1 MRIVF
6 TPVPGGECV
15 TTFHRRDGVVVAM
28 PSYSR
33 KWRVPH
39 DLAHAVAERELS
51 IADGV
56 FGSVAAGAMFANVRV
71 ISGRPR
77 HDSAQRSQRILAAN
91 RRMLGVAE
99 VVAGALHD
107 CVEEAHRN
115 FRAANPADA
124 PATNPGRHV
133 REALSVSAIGP
144 LPWTDDTIRTATDTL
159 RSLATEWTRVPAG
172 GTLEFFWPDR
182 LVKPVPPP
190 PRARRSA
197 ARFAPSRG

>member
-39 DLAHAVAERELS
+39 DLAHAVAEREFN

-71 ISGRPR
+71 VSGRPR
-77 HDSAQRSQRILAAN
+77 HDAAERSKRILAAN
-91 RRMLGVAE
+91 RQMLGVAE

-107 CVEEAHRN
+107 CVEDAHRT
-115 FRAANPADA
+115 FPGGYRGAD
-124 PATNPGRHV
+124 PATNPGRHL
-133 REALSVSAIGP
+133 REALSVSAIDP
-144 LPWTDDTIRTATDTL
+144 LAWTDDTIRAAADTL
-159 RSLATEWTRVPAG
+159 RSLATEWAGVPLG
-172 GTLEFFWPDR
+172 GAFEFFWPDR

-190 PRARRSA
+190 RARRSA
-197 ARFAPSRG
+197 ARLARG

>member
-6 TPVPGGECV
+6 MPVPGGECV

-39 DLAHAVAERELS
+39 DLAHAVAEREFG

-71 ISGRPR
+71 IAGRQR
-77 HDSAQRSQRILAAN
+77 HDAAERSKRILAAN
-91 RRMLGVAE
+91 RRMLGLAE

-107 CVEEAHRN
+107 CVEDAHRN
-115 FRAANPADA
+115 FPGGN

-133 REALSVSAIGP
+133 REALSVSTIGP
-144 LPWTDDTIRTATDTL
+144 LPWTDDTIRAAADTL
-159 RSLATEWTRVPAG
+159 RSLAAEWAHVGPGEA
-172 GTLEFFWPDR
+172 LEFFWPDR

-190 PRARRSA
+190 SRTRRSG
-197 ARFAPSRG
+197 ARLASPRG